1 MQTLVAVSALIHR
14 NGQYLFIK
22 QNKVGGAYPNTLHIP
37 GGRIEPDENP
47 LEAITREIEEEVG
60 LTGLNFQVADFD
72 WGVIDYKGKPT
83 RFIFLRF
90 TAELTDGE
98 PIAGS
103 DAEKI
108 IWLNKSELVTANLNQ
123 PTRRLLSSIGLL

>member
-37 GGRIEPDENP
+37 GGRIEPDEDP
-47 LEAITREIEEEVG
+47 LEAIAREVEEEVG
-60 LTGLNFQVADFD
+60 LTDLNFHVADFD
-72 WGVIDYKGKPT
+72 WDIIDYKGEPT

-103 DAEKI
+103 DAEEIVWVEKATLQTAK
-108 IWLNKSELVTANLNQ
+108 LNP
-123 PTRRLLSSIGLL
+123 PTIKMLKRLQLL